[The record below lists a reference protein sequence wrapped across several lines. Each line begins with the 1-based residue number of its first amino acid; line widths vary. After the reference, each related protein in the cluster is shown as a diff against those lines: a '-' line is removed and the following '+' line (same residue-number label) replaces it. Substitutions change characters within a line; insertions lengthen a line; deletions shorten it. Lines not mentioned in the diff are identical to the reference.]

1 MDELPFE
8 NETFDLIWSEGA
20 IYNMGFESGVKSWKA
35 FLKTGGYIALSEI
48 TWLTRERPSEIE
60 DHWRKEY
67 PEIGTALSKLK
78 VLEDNGFAP
87 VGYFYLGKDCW
98 LDNYY
103 RPMENRFQE
112 FLRRQGNSALARSIV
127 EAERQEIEL
136 YEKYKDYF
144 SYGFY
149 VARKLK

>member
-1 MDELPFE
+1 
-8 NETFDLIWSEGA
+8 
-20 IYNMGFESGVKSWKA
+20 
-35 FLKTGGYIALSEI
+35 
-48 TWLTRERPSEIE
+48 
-60 DHWRKEY
+60 
-67 PEIGTALSKLK
+67 
-78 VLEDNGFAP
+78 
-87 VGYFYLGKDCW
+87 